1 MGFNEQLKII
11 KKNIPSF
18 KLEIKRIEGRVLYDV
33 WINNIHKKTYTSIE
47 FSAYL
52 NGMVDAILEKK

>member
-11 KKNIPSF
+11 KKNIPAF
-18 KLEIKRIEGRVLYDV
+18 RLEIKKVNGNSFFDI

-47 FSAYL
+47 IGAYL